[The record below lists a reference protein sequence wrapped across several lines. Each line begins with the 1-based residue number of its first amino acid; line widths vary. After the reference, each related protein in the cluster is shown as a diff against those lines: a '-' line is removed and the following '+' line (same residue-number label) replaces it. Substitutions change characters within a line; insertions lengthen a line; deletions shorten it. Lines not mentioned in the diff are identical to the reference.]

1 MRRNSEF
8 VLRQVA
14 GKFVVVPLGQAAEA
28 FRGMITL
35 NKTGKFL
42 WDLLETEQ
50 TEESLADA
58 LVETYGITLE
68 RALGAVRKFLES
80 LYPTGAFIK

>member
-1 MRRNSEF
+1 MHRNSEF
-8 VLRQVA
+8 ILRQVA

-35 NKTGKFL
+35 NNTGKFL

-58 LVETYGITLE
+58 LVATYGITKE
-68 RALGAVRKFLES
+68 HALGAVEKFLEP
-80 LYPTGAFIK
+80 LYPTGACIK

>member
-1 MRRNSEF
+1 MA
-8 VLRQVA
+8 VPM
-14 GKFVVVPLGQAAEA
+14 GKAAES

-50 TEESLADA
+50 TEESLAKA
-58 LVETYGITLE
+58 LVETYGISEE
-68 RALGAVRKFLES
+68 RAITGVQKFLES
-80 LYPTGAFIK
+80 IHASGAIIK

>member
-1 MRRNSEF
+1 MHRNSEF

-14 GKFVVVPLGQAAEA
+14 GKFVVVPLGKAAEA
-28 FRGMITL
+28 FQGMITI

-50 TEESLADA
+50 TEQTLASA
-58 LVETYGITLE
+58 LVQTYGITEE
-68 RALGAVRKFLES
+68 RAMEGVKKFLEPI
-80 LYPTGAFIK
+80 YPTGAIQE

>member
-1 MRRNSEF
+1 MRRNSQF

-14 GKFVVVPLGQAAEA
+14 GKNVVVPLGQAAEA

-35 NKTGKFL
+35 NTTGKFL

-50 TEESLADA
+50 TEETLAKA
-58 LVETYGITLE
+58 LVQTYGITEE
-68 RALGAVRKFLES
+68 RALGAVKKFLEPI
-80 LYPTGAFIK
+80 YPTGAILK

>member
-1 MRRNSEF
+1 MRRNSQF
-8 VLRQVA
+8 ILRQVA
-14 GKFVVVPLGQAAEA
+14 GKNVVVPLGQAAEA

-50 TEESLADA
+50 TEESLAKA
-58 LVETYGITLE
+58 LVQTYGITEE
-68 RALGAVRKFLES
+68 RALGAVKKFLEPI
-80 LYPTGAFIK
+80 YPTGAILK

>member
-1 MRRNSEF
+1 MRRNSDF

-14 GKFVVVPLGQAAEA
+14 GKNVVVPLGKAAEN

-42 WDLLETEQ
+42 WDLLENEQ
-50 TEESLADA
+50 TVESLAKA
-58 LVETYGITLE
+58 LVETYGIPE
-68 RALGAVRKFLES
+68 EKAIADVKKFLEPI
-80 LYPTGAFIK
+80 YPTGAIEK